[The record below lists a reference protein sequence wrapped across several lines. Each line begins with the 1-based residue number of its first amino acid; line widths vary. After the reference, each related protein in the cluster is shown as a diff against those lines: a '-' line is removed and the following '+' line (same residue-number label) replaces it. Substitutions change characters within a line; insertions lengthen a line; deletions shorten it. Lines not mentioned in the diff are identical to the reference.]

1 MPVIYQQI
9 METLSQ
15 QNMILAI
22 MLVVIIVLFW
32 RADSVLRPAEK
43 YRNPDA
49 MADPNMYSFGPV
61 YYMPAGPLPAG
72 FGN

>member
-1 MPVIYQQI
+1 MSAGGN
-9 METLSQ
+9 LFAAGAL
-15 QNMILAI
+15 LAI
-22 MLVVIIVLFW
+22 TVILIVIMLWQYDPIISAME
-32 RADSVLRPAEK
+32 R

-61 YYMPAGPLPAG
+61 YYMPPGPLPAG